1 MADETVLLEF
11 EIDQDS
17 AMAELERTRKSII
30 LIKQEQKE
38 LAAAYKKGTID
49 VNEFAKESVRL
60 DGILKVQNNTYNTVQ
75 KSVTGVKT
83 QLDKLIDSNKKI
95 SKDLSATSK
104 SFQDAASN
112 IRVAGVSVGDVT
124 TKLAAFAN
132 PATAAVGIIGALGA
146 AYARSTI
153 GAKDLEFAQNQLNTA
168 ITIGTNAFASL
179 VSSSEDGE
187 GLFSRI
193 TSAILFRIDATT
205 GALARLAAL
214 NQEKLDDLTRSEIEA
229 REKINQRL
237 EENQELLTEIQSEQ
251 TSLNDKL
258 DKGNQIITNV
268 RRNEEELRVILEDEL
283 AILNDQ
289 LKIDSQNESV
299 QTAILQKKLEIS
311 KLERDSEKRVQNIV
325 KLQDNLNEAEAK
337 RLKLLREQQAITA
350 SGNRNIDLT
359 SGLNLGAQSG
369 VGNKPKEESL
379 LVEGKLGVVDATK
392 AQASAIKKLGDG
404 IVKVQKSQYAQDLEN
419 FLETQAAKQAALQ
432 AGFSAAVNISN
443 ALAGLADEGSDI
455 QKAFALTS
463 IGIDTAEA
471 IAGLTAASEQNPANG
486 VTFGA
491 AGIAQFASGVVRILA
506 NMAAAKNY
514 IGFADGGYTGD
525 GGKHEPAG
533 VVHRGE
539 YVVPKDI
546 VHNPIYSGHIHA
558 LEAARTGGY
567 ADGGIVG
574 RSITKDVDQ
583 SLAIMNAFKAMPPAE
598 LSVVEVTRLQK
609 RIGVREKISRAS

>member
-1 MADETVLLEF
+1 MADKKETVILEF
-11 EIDQDS
+11 EIDQNS
-17 AMAELERTRKSII
+17 AMDQLERTRKSII
-30 LIKQEQKE
+30 LTKQEQKE

-60 DGILKVQNNTYNTVQ
+60 DGILKVQSNTYNTVQ

-95 SKDLSATSK
+95 SKDLSETSK
-104 SFQDAASN
+104 SFQDAAKN
-112 IRVAGVSVGDVT
+112 IRVAGISVGDVT
-124 TKLAAFAN
+124 SKLASFAN
-132 PATAAVGIIGALGA
+132 PATAAVGIVGALAA

-153 GAKDLEFAQNQLNTA
+153 GAKDLEFAQNQLNAA

-179 VSSSEDGE
+179 ISSSEDGE

-193 TSAILFRIDATT
+193 TTAILFRIDTTT
-205 GALARLAAL
+205 GALAKLSAL
-214 NQEKLDDLTRSEIEA
+214 NQEKLEDLTRSEIEA

-237 EENQELLTEIQSEQ
+237 EENQELLTEIQSDQ
-251 TSLNDKL
+251 TNLNDKL

-268 RRNEEELRVILEDEL
+268 RRNEEELKDILDEEL
-283 AILNDQ
+283 GILNDQ
-289 LKIDSQNESV
+289 LRIDSQNEGI

-325 KLQDNLNEAEAK
+325 KLQDNLNDAEAK
-337 RLKLLREQQAITA
+337 RLALLRGQNVTSSVGLSTDTKTGSNFLADTGTKTPELESAERLNAGLAKLDQNRLDQQTRDK
-350 SGNRNIDLT
+350 G
-359 SGLNLGAQSG
+359 
-369 VGNKPKEESL
+369 EE
-379 LVEGKLGVVDATK
+379 VRI
-392 AQASAIKKLGDG
+392 AQAADQAKL
-404 IVKVQKSQYAQDLEN
+404 A
-419 FLETQAAKQAALQ
+419 
-432 AGFSAAVNISN
+432 SAATVSA
-443 ALAGLADEGSDI
+443 ALAGLADEGSEI

-463 IGIDTAEA
+463 IAIDTARA
-471 IAGLTAASEQNPANG
+471 LTG
-486 VTFGA
+486 
-491 AGIAQFASGVVRILA
+491 GIAAAQDVPYPGNLVAMAQVIATILA
-506 NMAAAKNY
+506 NIAQAKS
-514 IGFADGGYTGD
+514 IAGFAEGGYTGD
-525 GGKHEPAG
+525 GGKYEPAG

-539 YVVPKDI
+539 YVVPKSI
-546 VHNPIYSGHIHA
+546 VHNPVYSGHIHA

-574 RSITKDVDQ
+574 KSITKDVDQ